1 MDLWTFAFELS
12 LKFLVFFQVSSST
25 STSVVLDRVS
35 LAADGST
42 LQCEVTVT
50 PGYSTRSGSASLK
63 VVRRPTSRVPDVRV
77 VLPGSEIPSFNTRYS
92 IIITV
97 KRQNVHCPCHHN
109 CQMRCPL
116 LGYLNR
122 QNPIADTHTCTRS
135 FRDPSFGSIL
145 GSILCQYGYLTFSN
159 ASNSWSS

>member
-1 MDLWTFAFELS
+1 MLEILG
-12 LKFLVFFQVSSST
+12 FFQVSSST

-92 IIITV
+92 II
-97 KRQNVHCPCHHN
+97 
-109 CQMRCPL
+109 L
-116 LGYLNR
+116 LSNE
-122 QNPIADTHTCTRS
+122 A
-135 FRDPSFGSIL
+135 IL
-145 GSILCQYGYLTFSN
+145 DN
-159 ASNSWSS
+159 